1 MPKSPTAAAAAAAA
15 RKWAAEDDWERHK
28 ATITTLYET
37 MTLAELKDYMEVNHG
52 LSATN
57 KMYKTR
63 FKRWG
68 LWKYTRAADI
78 PHILKAKTERV
89 AEQQPTEVYLNGKR
103 VDLDKVERYLRRR
116 GSIRRQVEAGNLYV
130 QSPPASSPNSLAVVT
145 RKRTP
150 DRRSATP
157 ASPSS
162 SLSLISPVSP
172 ISPIYPTSP
181 VYLTSPIGPT
191 SPTYLTPPP
200 TIRVPEDTYRA
211 IRDYYD
217 GSFAGGRWV
226 SVSASDQRVFLSTR
240 TGLQDGSMRIKEFH
254 QRFRLAFRLLQTPA
268 QTGPEGMKMT
278 RVCFAELP
286 DVLAGEDPTMLYC
299 ILDLL
304 RRLRA
309 SGMDF
314 LAQQLLQY
322 LDGLSATRPD
332 GHRHAM
338 AGIWRNLLLGLDE
351 LGPEQTRHCAEIAA
365 SRFSAHL
372 GELHMKTLEAG
383 MWRMFLSD
391 ATTGDREAYLRRLHG
406 ALEELPT
413 FDYRNL
419 FVAIDFASFLRKG
432 EKLDE
437 AAQIITQVLE
447 QPEKNAVLRSFP
459 PMAYNF
465 VSVLGKIRATQGR
478 MGEAE
483 PLYRDAIEIAKAAR
497 THDDTDLLDGL
508 VYLEK
513 CLRAQEKHAEADAV
527 LAEREAVVRESLERV
542 GEKEHAV

>member
-1 MPKSPTAAAAAAAA
+1 MPESPSAAAAAAAA

-28 ATITTLYET
+28 ATITTMYET

-78 PHILKAKTERV
+78 PQILKAKTERV
-89 AEQQPTEVYLNGKR
+89 AEQKPTEVYLNGKR

-116 GSIRRQVEAGNLYV
+116 GSIRRQVEAGNL
-130 QSPPASSPNSLAVVT
+130 
-145 RKRTP
+145 
-150 DRRSATP
+150 RSATP

-162 SLSLISPVSP
+162 SLSLVSPVSP

-191 SPTYLTPPP
+191 SPTYLSPPP

-332 GHRHAM
+332 GHRHPM
-338 AGIWRNLLLGLDE
+338 ARVWRNLLLGLDE

-383 MWRMFLSD
+383 MWRMFLSE
-391 ATTGDREAYLRRLHG
+391 ATTDDREAYLRRLHG

-419 FVAIDFASFLRKG
+419 FVAIDIASFLRKG

-478 MGEAE
+478 MDEAE

-497 THDDTDLLDGL
+497 TDDDTDLLDGL

-542 GEKEHAV
+542 GEKENAV